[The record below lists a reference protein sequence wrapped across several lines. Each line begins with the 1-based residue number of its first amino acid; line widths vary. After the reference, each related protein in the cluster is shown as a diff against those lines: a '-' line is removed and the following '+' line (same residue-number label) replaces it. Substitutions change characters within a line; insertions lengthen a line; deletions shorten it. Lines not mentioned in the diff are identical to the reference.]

1 MGEPLSFGE
10 TSSTAVPTKVCN
22 SGTRT
27 RGPRY
32 SPCAVLSVP
41 ASTKRFRC
49 CDGRNKPFPI
59 FIMSGAQPEE
69 PLYEDEFVRIAHD
82 AIVIK
87 AYYFPFGQW
96 RTIPADDIASV
107 HDAGALD
114 VEGIL
119 ACKVWGMAFNN
130 IWWACDWK
138 RLNKQLGMKGRTSY
152 VVACKSPGWFR
163 HAFSVSDPLAAQ
175 AAIQRVVNEKSPG
188 AEMGF

>member
-69 PLYEDEFVRIAHD
+69 PLYEDEFVSIAHD

-87 AYYFPFGQW
+87 AYYFPFGLENHPC
-96 RTIPADDIASV
+96 RRHRV
-107 HDAGALD
+107 GARC
-114 VEGIL
+114 G
-119 ACKVWGMAFNN
+119 
-130 IWWACDWK
+130 
-138 RLNKQLGMKGRTSY
+138 
-152 VVACKSPGWFR
+152 SPGR
-163 HAFSVSDPLAAQ
+163 GGHPGVQGLGHGLQQHLVGVRLEAPQQ
-175 AAIQRVVNEKSPG
+175 AARNEGPDLLRGRLQEPG
-188 AEMGF
+188 LVQAR